1 MLNQSGCGMMQI
13 NHRLVNMIT
22 PKYLRLSGRG
32 GVRSEENEEC
42 RKYRVWK
49 IRSVENAEC
58 GKCRVWKMRS
68 VENAECV
75 VTLTTL
81 CILHTPR
88 FPHLFSTLH
97 IFHTPHFPH
106 SPFHTQHFP
115 DLTFSTFNITHSII
129 RFSVQVVCCLNF
141 GKFRLYG
148 NLRIF
153 FKIPHTMFSFDGQ
166 YKRRRAVSLGG
177 ASKKVIFP
185 LFL

>member
-1 MLNQSGCGMMQI
+1 MTPLNFSFATCMTYDGIYFVTMLNQSGCGMMQI

-58 GKCRVWKMRS
+58 
-68 VENAECV
+68 V

-81 CILHTPR
+81 RILHTPR

-115 DLTFSTFNITHSII
+115 DLTFSTFNIVHSII
-129 RFSVQVVCCLNF
+129 RFYSSSRML
-141 GKFRLYG
+141 
-148 NLRIF
+148 
-153 FKIPHTMFSFDGQ
+153 
-166 YKRRRAVSLGG
+166 
-177 ASKKVIFP
+177 
-185 LFL
+185 